1 MNTISSSVKNILQR
15 VAEELE
21 PKSICKIIFLLIDEI
36 EELQSTL
43 QTTLERLDTQ
53 KHYYESEAGK
63 LEQKNEHLEKE
74 NRGLW
79 SKISTLK
86 TIFESIEEGISLEG
100 LYENI
105 TEVGDLLNSD
115 LSKQIELIEKI
126 NKRYK
131 ETKTIRVEKDEIE
144 IQFGYLQKKNEELKE
159 ENNNLVDTKQ
169 KLTDDLINQNG
180 KVHMLE
186 EEVDLLKSENERL
199 NNQIID
205 LQRLNR
211 ELQDDIFRRNKND

>member
-21 PKSICKIIFLLIDEI
+21 PKSICKIIFPLIDEI

-159 ENNNLVDTKQ
+159 EINNLVDTKQ

-205 LQRLNR
+205 IQRLNR
-211 ELQDDIFRRNKND
+211 ELQDDIFRRCEND